1 MMKNCVSQKK
11 TIKLGQDV
19 IKDFF
24 LTLRNKLGLAP
35 RPVLNSVPVLIDFTE
50 KQSAYVS
57 QVTLFGYIKTRAG
70 TSWPKLFED
79 DTYLIS
85 LRTARSHFFAA
96 CVADLSLFIAARMF
110 TGARLS
116 ADQAVR
122 LAVHIAES
130 VLLNHQQDDI
140 DPSAFVDIVH
150 RTRQR
155 AEVMAWE
162 EAATTALAFASS
174 AEAFMKWAPVT
185 DEFKALDEEI
195 MRNSLHLRWI
205 GIRRDIK
212 ETLNVEQLLP
222 GLAALAAP
230 SNLSGNSGA

>member
-1 MMKNCVSQKK
+1 MNW
-11 TIKLGQDV
+11 L
-19 IKDFF
+19 

-35 RPVLNSVPVLIDFTE
+35 RPVLNSLPSVVEFTA

-79 DTYLIS
+79 DTYLVS

-96 CVADLSLFIAARMF
+96 CVSDLSLFFAARMF
-110 TGARLS
+110 IEGQLS
-116 ADQAVR
+116 AKQAEK
-122 LAVHIAES
+122 LAAEIAQQ
-130 VLLNHQQDDI
+130 VLITPDIDEHEDI
-140 DPSAFVDIVH
+140 DPNAFQDIVH

-155 AEVMAWE
+155 ASTMKWE
-162 EAATTALAFASS
+162 EAATTALAFHSS
-174 AEAFMKWAPVT
+174 AEAFMRWAPVT
-185 DEFKALDEEI
+185 DEFKASDEEI

-212 ETLNVEQLLP
+212 ETLQIEPIKADLQL
-222 GLAALAAP
+222 P
-230 SNLSGNSGA
+230 STG

>member
-1 MMKNCVSQKK
+1 M
-11 TIKLGQDV
+11 
-19 IKDFF
+19 IKDLF
-24 LTLRNKLGLAP
+24 LTLRKKLGLAP
-35 RPVLNSVPVLIDFTE
+35 RPVLNSVPALVDFTE

-96 CVADLSLFIAARMF
+96 CVSDLSLFFAARLF
-110 TGARLS
+110 VGARLS
-116 ADQAVR
+116 AEQSAQ
-122 LAVHIAES
+122 LAVYIAEQ
-130 VLLNHQQDDI
+130 VLLNLQQDDI
-140 DPSAFVDIVH
+140 DPSAFVDVVH

-155 AEVMAWE
+155 ADVMAWE
-162 EAATTALAFASS
+162 EAATTAMAFASS

-205 GIRRDIK
+205 GIRRDVK
-212 ETLNVEQLLP
+212 ETLQIDDVRADILQLT
-222 GLAALAAP
+222 
-230 SNLSGNSGA
+230 GA

>member
-1 MMKNCVSQKK
+1 M
-11 TIKLGQDV
+11 
-19 IKDFF
+19 KDFF
-24 LTLRNKLGLAP
+24 LTLRKKLGLAP
-35 RPVLNSVPVLIDFTE
+35 RPVLNSVPALVDFTE

-96 CVADLSLFIAARMF
+96 CVSDLSLFFAARLF
-110 TGARLS
+110 VGARLS
-116 ADQAVR
+116 AAQSTD
-122 LAVHIAES
+122 LAVSIAEQ
-130 VLLNHQQDDI
+130 VLLNLQQDDV
-140 DPSAFVDIVH
+140 DPSAFVDVVN

-162 EAATTALAFASS
+162 EAATTAMAFASS

-185 DEFKALDEEI
+185 DEFKGLDEEI

-205 GIRRDIK
+205 GIRRDVK
-212 ETLNVEQLLP
+212 ETLQIEAVQADLDQLT
-222 GLAALAAP
+222 GT
-230 SNLSGNSGA
+230 

>member
-1 MMKNCVSQKK
+1 MMN
-11 TIKLGQDV
+11 LL
-19 IKDFF
+19 

-35 RPVLNSVPVLIDFTE
+35 RPALNSLPSVVEFTA

-70 TSWPKLFED
+70 TSWPKLFEN

-96 CVADLSLFIAARMF
+96 CVSDLSLFFAARMF
-110 TGARLS
+110 LEGQLS
-116 ADQAVR
+116 ARQAEE
-122 LAVHIAES
+122 LAVEIAQQ
-130 VLLNHQQDDI
+130 VLITPDIDGHEDI
-140 DPSAFVDIVH
+140 DPDAFRDIVN

-155 AEVMAWE
+155 ALAMKWE
-162 EAATTALAFASS
+162 EAATTALAFHSS
-174 AEAFMKWAPVT
+174 AEAFMRWAPVT
-185 DEFKALDEEI
+185 DEFKASDEEI

-212 ETLNVEQLLP
+212 ETLQIEPIKADLQL
-222 GLAALAAP
+222 P
-230 SNLSGNSGA
+230 STG

>member
-1 MMKNCVSQKK
+1 MMN
-11 TIKLGQDV
+11 LL
-19 IKDFF
+19 

-35 RPVLNSVPVLIDFTE
+35 RPALNSLPSVVEFTA

-70 TSWPKLFED
+70 TSWPKLFEN

-96 CVADLSLFIAARMF
+96 CVSDLSLFFAARMF
-110 TGARLS
+110 IEGQLS
-116 ADQAVR
+116 ARQAEE
-122 LAVHIAES
+122 LAVEIAQQ
-130 VLLNHQQDDI
+130 VLITPDIDGHEDI
-140 DPSAFVDIVH
+140 DPDAFRDIVN

-155 AEVMAWE
+155 ALAMKWE
-162 EAATTALAFASS
+162 EAATTALAFHSS
-174 AEAFMKWAPVT
+174 AEAFMRWAPVT
-185 DEFKALDEEI
+185 DEFKASDEEI

-212 ETLNVEQLLP
+212 ETLQIEPIKADLQL
-222 GLAALAAP
+222 P
-230 SNLSGNSGA
+230 STG

>member
-1 MMKNCVSQKK
+1 MMKNCISQKI
-11 TIKLGQDV
+11 IKLGQDV

-96 CVADLSLFIAARMF
+96 CVSDLSLFFAARLF
-110 TGARLS
+110 VGARLS
-116 ADQAVR
+116 AAQSTD
-122 LAVHIAES
+122 LAVSIAEQ
-130 VLLNHQQDDI
+130 VLLNLQQDDI
-140 DPSAFVDIVH
+140 DPSAFVDVVN

-162 EAATTALAFASS
+162 EAATTAMAFASS

-205 GIRRDIK
+205 GIRRDVK
-212 ETLNVEQLLP
+212 ETLQIEAVQADLDQLT
-222 GLAALAAP
+222 GM
-230 SNLSGNSGA
+230 

>member
-1 MMKNCVSQKK
+1 MMN
-11 TIKLGQDV
+11 LL
-19 IKDFF
+19 

-35 RPVLNSVPVLIDFTE
+35 RPALNSLPSVVEFTA

-70 TSWPKLFED
+70 TSWPKLFEN

-96 CVADLSLFIAARMF
+96 CVSDLSLFFAARMF
-110 TGARLS
+110 IEGQLS
-116 ADQAVR
+116 ARQAEE
-122 LAVHIAES
+122 LAVEIAQQ
-130 VLLNHQQDDI
+130 VLITPDIDGHEDI
-140 DPSAFVDIVH
+140 DPDAFRDIVK

-155 AEVMAWE
+155 ALVMKWE
-162 EAATTALAFASS
+162 EAATTALAFHSS
-174 AEAFMKWAPVT
+174 AEAFMRWAPVT
-185 DEFKALDEEI
+185 DEFKASDEEI

-212 ETLNVEQLLP
+212 ETLQIDPIKADLQLP
-222 GLAALAAP
+222 PTG
-230 SNLSGNSGA
+230 

>member
-1 MMKNCVSQKK
+1 MGSRVLKHLL
-11 TIKLGQDV
+11 IR
-19 IKDFF
+19 
-24 LTLRNKLGLAP
+24 LRDRLGLTP
-35 RPVLNSVPVLIDFTE
+35 RPALNSLPVIIDFT
-50 KQSAYVS
+50 KRQAAYVS

-70 TSWPKLFED
+70 TSWPTLFED

-96 CVADLSLFIAARMF
+96 CVSDLALFFAARLYS
-110 TGARLS
+110 GARLS
-116 ADQAVR
+116 AAQSEA
-122 LAVHIAES
+122 LAVYIAEQ
-130 VLLNHQQDDI
+130 VLLNHEQQDI

-155 AEVMAWE
+155 ASVMAWE
-162 EAATTALAFASS
+162 DAATTPIAFASS

-205 GIRRDIK
+205 GIRRDVK
-212 ETLNVEQLLP
+212 ETLQVDVVAEQAVQLT
-222 GLAALAAP
+222 AETK
-230 SNLSGNSGA
+230 SQM

>member
-1 MMKNCVSQKK
+1 MMN
-11 TIKLGQDV
+11 LL
-19 IKDFF
+19 

-35 RPVLNSVPVLIDFTE
+35 RPALNSLPSVVEFTA

-79 DTYLIS
+79 DTYLVS

-96 CVADLSLFIAARMF
+96 CVSDLSLFFAARMF
-110 TGARLS
+110 IEGQLS
-116 ADQAVR
+116 ARQAEE
-122 LAVHIAES
+122 LAVEIAQQ
-130 VLLNHQQDDI
+130 VLITPDIDGHEDI
-140 DPSAFVDIVH
+140 DPDAFRDIVN

-155 AEVMAWE
+155 ALVMKWE
-162 EAATTALAFASS
+162 EAATTALAFHSS
-174 AEAFMKWAPVT
+174 AEAFMRWAPVT
-185 DEFKALDEEI
+185 DEFKASDEEI

-212 ETLNVEQLLP
+212 ETFQVEAMRDGLHLP
-222 GLAALAAP
+222 SA
-230 SNLSGNSGA
+230 S

>member
-1 MMKNCVSQKK
+1 M
-11 TIKLGQDV
+11 
-19 IKDFF
+19 KDFF
-24 LTLRNKLGLAP
+24 LTLRKKLGLAP
-35 RPVLNSVPVLIDFTE
+35 RPVLNSVPALVDFTE

-79 DTYLIS
+79 DTYLVS

-96 CVADLSLFIAARMF
+96 CVSDLSLFFAARLF
-110 TGARLS
+110 VGARLS
-116 ADQAVR
+116 AAQSTD
-122 LAVHIAES
+122 LAVSIAEQ
-130 VLLNHQQDDI
+130 VLLNLQQDDI
-140 DPSAFVDIVH
+140 DPSAFVDVVN

-162 EAATTALAFASS
+162 EAATTAMAFASS

-205 GIRRDIK
+205 GIRRDVK
-212 ETLNVEQLLP
+212 ETLQIEAVQADLDQLT
-222 GLAALAAP
+222 GM
-230 SNLSGNSGA
+230 

>member
-1 MMKNCVSQKK
+1 MMN
-11 TIKLGQDV
+11 LL
-19 IKDFF
+19 

-35 RPVLNSVPVLIDFTE
+35 RPALNSLPSVVEFTA

-70 TSWPKLFED
+70 TSWPKLFEN

-96 CVADLSLFIAARMF
+96 CVSDLSLFFAARMF
-110 TGARLS
+110 IEGQLS
-116 ADQAVR
+116 ARQAEE
-122 LAVHIAES
+122 LAVEIAQQ
-130 VLLNHQQDDI
+130 VLITPDIDGHEDI
-140 DPSAFVDIVH
+140 DPDAFRDIVN

-155 AEVMAWE
+155 ALVMKWE
-162 EAATTALAFASS
+162 EAATTALAFHSS
-174 AEAFMKWAPVT
+174 AEAFMRWAPVT
-185 DEFKALDEEI
+185 DEFKASDEEI

-212 ETLNVEQLLP
+212 ETLQIEPIKADLQL
-222 GLAALAAP
+222 P
-230 SNLSGNSGA
+230 STG

>member
-1 MMKNCVSQKK
+1 MMN
-11 TIKLGQDV
+11 LL
-19 IKDFF
+19 

-35 RPVLNSVPVLIDFTE
+35 RPALNSLPSVVEFTA

-70 TSWPKLFED
+70 TSWPKLFEN

-96 CVADLSLFIAARMF
+96 CVSDLSLFFAARMF
-110 TGARLS
+110 IEGQLS
-116 ADQAVR
+116 ARQAEE
-122 LAVHIAES
+122 LAVEIAQQ
-130 VLLNHQQDDI
+130 VLITPDIDGHEDI
-140 DPSAFVDIVH
+140 DPDAFRDIVN

-155 AEVMAWE
+155 ALVMKWE
-162 EAATTALAFASS
+162 EAATTALAFHSS
-174 AEAFMKWAPVT
+174 AEAFMRWAPVT
-185 DEFKALDEEI
+185 DEFKASDEEI

-212 ETLNVEQLLP
+212 ETLQIEPIKADLQLTST
-222 GLAALAAP
+222 G
-230 SNLSGNSGA
+230 

>member
-1 MMKNCVSQKK
+1 M
-11 TIKLGQDV
+11 
-19 IKDFF
+19 KDFF
-24 LTLRNKLGLAP
+24 LTLRKKLGLAP
-35 RPVLNSVPVLIDFTE
+35 RPVLNSVPALVDFTE

-96 CVADLSLFIAARMF
+96 CVSDLSLFFAARLF
-110 TGARLS
+110 VGARLS
-116 ADQAVR
+116 AAQSTD
-122 LAVHIAES
+122 LAVSIAEQ
-130 VLLNHQQDDI
+130 VLLNLQQEDI
-140 DPSAFVDIVH
+140 DPSAFVDVVN

-162 EAATTALAFASS
+162 EAATTAMAFASS

-205 GIRRDIK
+205 GIRRDVK
-212 ETLNVEQLLP
+212 ETLQIEAVQADLDQLT
-222 GLAALAAP
+222 GM
-230 SNLSGNSGA
+230 

>member
-1 MMKNCVSQKK
+1 M
-11 TIKLGQDV
+11 

-96 CVADLSLFIAARMF
+96 CVADLSLFLAARLF

-116 ADQAVR
+116 KDQAEFI
-122 LAVHIAES
+122 AVHIADA
-130 VLLNHQQDDI
+130 VLMNHQQDDI
-140 DPSAFVDIVH
+140 DPSAFADIAH

-155 AEVMAWE
+155 AAVMAWE
-162 EAATTALAFASS
+162 EAATTAMAFASS
-174 AEAFMKWAPVT
+174 ADAFMKWAPVV

-205 GIRRDIK
+205 GIRRDVK
-212 ETLNVEQLLP
+212 ETLNSEAVLEELLV
-222 GLAALAAP
+222 LTDK
-230 SNLSGNSGA
+230 